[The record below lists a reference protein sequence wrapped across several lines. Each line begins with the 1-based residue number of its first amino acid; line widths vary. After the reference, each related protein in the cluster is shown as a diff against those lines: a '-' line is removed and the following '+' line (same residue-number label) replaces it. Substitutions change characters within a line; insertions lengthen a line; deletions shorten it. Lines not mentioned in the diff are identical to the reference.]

1 MLGGDVMPNN
11 LKALDFDYLLIEHY
25 KKMNISEDELAVI
38 LVLNHL
44 LKQHNDIITAED
56 LSFKMNLDAQKIDE
70 ILSILVKKNI
80 VNLDFA
86 RNKARLSLKP
96 LWMKLFNQF
105 KIDILNEEETQKE
118 EIAKQ
123 VQNIYAILE
132 SELKR
137 TLSPIEISR
146 IQEWFTMNYTEEDI
160 VNAIKDLIAINKK
173 ITIKA
178 IDKKLLAKAK
188 AEEIDKEGVTA
199 LSDNWSKSLEETIK
213 LAKTKWLEDDE

>member
-1 MLGGDVMPNN
+1 MPNN

-25 KKMNISEDELAVI
+25 KDLNISEDELAVI

-44 LKQHNDIITAED
+44 LKQHNNIITAED

-70 ILSILVKKNI
+70 ILSVLVKKNI

-86 RNKARLSLKP
+86 RNTARLSLKP
-96 LWMKLFNQF
+96 LWGKLFNQF
-105 KIDILNEEETQKE
+105 KIDILHEEENQKE
-118 EIAKQ
+118 EVAKQ
-123 VQNIYAILE
+123 VQNVYAILE
-132 SELKR
+132 KELKR
-137 TLSPIEISR
+137 TLSPIEVSR

-160 VNAIKDLIAINKK
+160 VNAIKDLIAVNKK

-188 AEEIDKEGVTA
+188 SEEISREGVTT
-199 LSDNWSKSLEETIK
+199 LSENWTKNLDETIK
-213 LAKTKWLEDDE
+213 LAKTKWLEDDD

>member
-1 MLGGDVMPNN
+1 MANN

-25 KKMNISEDELAVI
+25 KKLNISEDELAVI

-96 LWMKLFNQF
+96 LWIKLLNQF
-105 KIDILNEEETQKE
+105 KMDILHEEENQKE

-123 VQNIYAILE
+123 VQNVYSILE
-132 SELKR
+132 KELKR

-160 VNAIKDLIAINKK
+160 VNAIKDLIAVNKK

-199 LSDNWSKSLEETIK
+199 LSDNWSKSLEDTIK
-213 LAKTKWLEDDE
+213 LAKTKWLEDDD

>member
-1 MLGGDVMPNN
+1 MPNN

-25 KKMNISEDELAVI
+25 KNLNISENELAVI

-44 LKQHNDIITAED
+44 LKQHNNIITAED

-86 RNKARLSLKP
+86 RKKAKLSLKP
-96 LWMKLFNQF
+96 LWEKLFNQF
-105 KIDILNEEETQKE
+105 KIDILHEEENQKE

-123 VQNIYAILE
+123 VQNVYAMLE
-132 SELKR
+132 KELKR

-160 VNAIKDLIAINKK
+160 INAIKDLIATNKK

-188 AEEIDKEGVTA
+188 SEEINKEGVTT
-199 LSDNWSKSLEETIK
+199 LSENWTKNLDETIK
-213 LAKTKWLEDDE
+213 LAKTKWLEDDD

>member
-1 MLGGDVMPNN
+1 MPNN

>member
-1 MLGGDVMPNN
+1 MSNV

-25 KKMNISEDELAVI
+25 KKLNISEDELAVI

-70 ILSILVKKNI
+70 TLSILVKKNI
-80 VNLDFA
+80 VNLDFNRGRA
-86 RNKARLSLKP
+86 KLSLKP
-96 LWMKLFNQF
+96 LRVKLFNQY
-105 KIDILNEEETQKE
+105 KMDILHEEETQKE
-118 EIAKQ
+118 EIANQ

-132 SELKR
+132 KELKR
-137 TLSPIEISR
+137 TLSPIEVSR
-146 IQEWFTMNYTEEDI
+146 IQEWFTMNYVEDDI
-160 VNAIKDLIAINKK
+160 VNAIKDLIATNKK

-188 AEEIDKEGVTA
+188 AEEINKEGVTA

-213 LAKTKWLEDDE
+213 LAKTKWLDTDD

>member
-1 MLGGDVMPNN
+1 MPNI

-25 KKMNISEDELAVI
+25 KKLNISEDELAVI

-80 VNLDFA
+80 VNLDFDRSRA
-86 RNKARLSLKP
+86 KLSLNP
-96 LWMKLFNQF
+96 LKVKLFNQY
-105 KIDILNEEETQKE
+105 KMDILHAEETQKE
-118 EIAKQ
+118 EIANQ

-132 SELKR
+132 KELKR
-137 TLSPIEISR
+137 TLSPIEVSR
-146 IQEWFTMNYTEEDI
+146 IQEWFTMNYVEDDI
-160 VNAIKDLIAINKK
+160 VNAIKDLIATNKK

-188 AEEIDKEGVTA
+188 AEEINKEGVTA

-213 LAKTKWLEDDE
+213 LAKTKWLDTDD